1 MKELNQTAPAVGRRV
16 EQNLKKLVG
25 GSGSIQE
32 ISGRVAGTSEE
43 TAALFGTG
51 VPATSP
57 PVIGSE
63 MIPPEEKT
71 S

>member
-1 MKELNQTAPAVGRRV
+1 MKEPNQTTPAVGRRV
-16 EQNLKKLVG
+16 EQNLEKVIK

-32 ISGRVAGTSEE
+32 LSGRVAGTSEE

-51 VPATSP
+51 APATSP
-57 PVIGSE
+57 PVLGSE
-63 MIPPEEKT
+63 MIPPEAKP

>member
-1 MKELNQTAPAVGRRV
+1 MKEPNQSAPAVGRRV
-16 EQNLKKLVG
+16 EQNLKKVVR

-32 ISGRVAGTSEE
+32 LSGRVAGTSEE

-51 VPATSP
+51 APATSP

-63 MIPPEEKT
+63 MIPAEEKT